1 MSKLFVHIFDWFERH
16 RGLFYLVLLSVVVAC
31 ALMASRVTFQ
41 ENITNFF
48 GRDDKQGGALFD
60 KVAAADRIVV
70 LFEGDNPDEII
81 TSAELFEQEL
91 ATMQQRGLV
100 GRIRSTLDEQ
110 VVGGAIEF
118 VYGHLPIFLRDED
131 YQRIEASLTEEGID
145 AAVGNVYR
153 SLTSAQGIIVKD
165 VVMRDPLNI
174 ATPLLREFEQFSPD
188 VEYEIY
194 EDRLFTSD
202 LRRMVIFVEP
212 THQMGDT
219 GRNDEL
225 VSALEQVEARA
236 EKSGVSIDCIGGPVI
251 AVYNARQIKQDTTL
265 TLSIALAII
274 ILVILL
280 SFRNRWSIP
289 FITVP
294 PLFGALFALAM
305 VWLHQG
311 EISAIAIGTG
321 AIVLGISLSYS
332 IHIVSHLNHISSPRE
347 IIRELASPLT
357 IGCFTTIGAFAALRF
372 TSSPL
377 LQDMGL
383 FALYALIGT
392 TLFSLIFL
400 PHFLKNFAAKRK
412 PALFNGIE
420 RLVGYNYERSRWVVL
435 PIVVLSI
442 VALFFYRDVEFD
454 GDMSQINYM
463 PKHITAAEKR
473 AVSLLG
479 ENKNE
484 RYVVTTA
491 SDTDALLQRYSA
503 LMAKVDMAEQNGTV
517 EDVVSLE
524 RFLVP
529 SDEQLRRIERWN
541 SFWAE
546 HKANAIAM
554 VDGAAA
560 NYGFKQGAFQGLEK
574 MLSAEYK
581 PCGYSKED
589 IASAPIF
596 SEWITRSDDTVSVLS
611 RICVEEQYRAALY
624 ADLEALEGVA
634 VIDRGHFSAKMVEA
648 IGNDF
653 NYILLISSLIVFVA
667 LLFSYG
673 RLELALLTFLPM
685 CISWVIILCMM
696 ALFGIK
702 FNIVNIILATLIF
715 GLGDDFS
722 IFVMDGLLQEYR
734 SAKRVLASHKTAIFF
749 SAFTAIVGMG
759 VLIFAEH
766 PALKSIA
773 LISVLGLSV
782 VVLVAYT
789 IQPWLFRLFVTKQ
802 TRKKGGWPYT
812 LWGAIYSLGCFL
824 LFLLGCLM
832 LQLLMLV
839 LMLLPLKRR
848 HKKAIFHRVIYCV
861 TRFLHWSMLTVKTIR
876 LNPYAEHFKKPAVI
890 IANHQSFIDILL
902 LLSTT
907 PKIVMV
913 TNSWVWNS
921 PFFGRIV
928 RYADFY
934 HAADGYEALA
944 DTLRERVAE
953 GYSVVV
959 FPEGT
964 RSVDCSVLRFHKG
977 AFYLAGLLK
986 LDLLPMVIYGTGH
999 ISAKRQGFFIKPG
1012 VIILKILQRVAYGDN
1027 TFGATYQEQ
1036 ARAYRQRFVQEYSR
1050 INEEYGRASNA
1061 YFRGVVKHAYLY
1073 KDAAIE
1079 WRVLRRCRVHRYFDW
1094 WDRMLPRQGE
1104 VTVVGCGYG
1113 ELPLMLGALS
1123 SERTIRCYEQ
1133 DEVKAELVQHSLLT
1147 EYKNIHFERKQTEC
1161 IEFEP
1166 SDAILFESLER
1177 SDNPGETLRRALS
1190 ALNPQGAVFVAV
1202 KRNESRVA
1210 EPEWLTRFVEVNK
1223 NSVNIELCEAKG
1235 SNVVYILRNK
1245 SDE

>member
-1 MSKLFVHIFDWFERH
+1 MSSLFVHIFDWFERH
-16 RGLFYLVLLSVVVAC
+16 TRLLYVTLVAVVAVC
-31 ALMASRVTFQ
+31 AIMASQLRFQ

-48 GRDDKQGGALFD
+48 GGDDSKSGAVFD

-70 LFEGDNPDEII
+70 LFEGDNPDDIL
-81 TSAELFEQEL
+81 TSAELFEQDV
-91 ATMQQRGLV
+91 ASMCDRGLV
-100 GRIRSTLDEQ
+100 KSVKSTIDEN
-110 VVGGAIEF
+110 VVAGVVEF
-118 VYGHLPIFLRDED
+118 VYRHLPIFLQEED
-131 YQRIEASLTEEGID
+131 YQRLEQTLTQEGID
-145 AAVGNVYR
+145 AAVGSVYR
-153 SLTSAQGIIVKD
+153 NLTSAQGIVVRD

-174 ATPLLREFEQFSPD
+174 GTPLLREFEQFSPD
-188 VEYEIY
+188 AEYEIY
-194 EDRLFTSD
+194 DDRLFTAD
-202 LRRMVIFVEP
+202 LRRMVIFIEP
-212 THQMGDT
+212 SYQMGDT
-219 GRNDEL
+219 GRNDAL
-225 VSALEQVEARA
+225 VTALEQAEREA
-236 EKSGVSIDCIGGPVI
+236 EINGVSVDCIGGPVI
-251 AVYNARQIKQDTTL
+251 AVHNARQIKQDTTL
-265 TLSIALAII
+265 TLSIAMAII
-274 ILVILL
+274 IVVIML

-289 FITVP
+289 FIIVP

-372 TSSPL
+372 TGSPL

-400 PHFLKNFAAKRK
+400 PHFLKRFDAKHK

-420 RLVGYNYERSRWVVL
+420 RLVGYNYERSHRFVL
-435 PIVVLSI
+435 PIVVLAL
-442 VALFFYRDVEFD
+442 VALFFYRDVKFD
-454 GDMSQINYM
+454 GDMSNINYM
-463 PKHITAAEKR
+463 PEHIVKAEER
-473 AVSLLG
+473 AMSLLG
-479 ENKNE
+479 DNE
-484 RYVVTTA
+484 DKRYIVTSA
-491 SDTDALLQRYSA
+491 ADVDALVERYSA
-503 LMAKVDMAEQNGTV
+503 LMAQLDAAKQSGAVGDI
-517 EDVVSLE
+517 VSIE
-524 RFLVP
+524 RFLV
-529 SDEQLRRIERWN
+529 SGDEQLGRIERWN

-546 HKANAIAM
+546 RREQTMALVNK
-554 VDGAAA
+554 AAA
-560 NYGFKQGAFQGLEK
+560 NCGFKEGAFVGLEK
-574 MLSAEYK
+574 MLTAEYQ
-581 PCGYSKED
+581 PCGYSQAD
-589 IASAPIF
+589 IAAVSLL
-596 SEWITRSDDTVSVLS
+596 SEWMVVSEDAVSALGS
-611 RICVEEQYRAALY
+611 ISVEEQYRADLY
-624 ADLEALEGVA
+624 ADLDTLEGVT
-634 VIDRGHFSAKMVEA
+634 VIDRGHFSSKMVEA
-648 IGNDF
+648 IVNDF

-685 CISWVIILCMM
+685 CISWVIILGMM
-696 ALFGIK
+696 AVFDIR

-734 SAKRVLASHKTAIFF
+734 SGKRVLASHKTAIFF

-759 VLIFAEH
+759 VLIFAQH

-789 IQPWLFRLFVTKQ
+789 IQPWLFRLFVSSQ
-802 TRKKGGWPYT
+802 TRKGGWPYT
-812 LWGAIYSLGCFL
+812 LWGAIYSLTCFL

-848 HKKAIFHRVIYCV
+848 HKKAVFHRVIFCV
-861 TRFLHWSMLTVKTIR
+861 TRFLHWSMLSVRTIR
-876 LNPYAEHFKKPAVI
+876 LNPHGERFDKPAVI

-964 RSVDCSVLRFHKG
+964 RSADCSVLRFHKG
-977 AFYLAGLLK
+977 AFYLAELLK
-986 LDLLPMVIYGTGH
+986 LDVLPMVIYGTGH
-999 ISAKRQGFFIKPG
+999 VSAKRQGFYIKQG
-1012 VIILKILQRVAYGDN
+1012 VIALNIMQRVPYGN
-1027 TFGATYQEQ
+1027 TSFGTTYQEQ
-1036 ARAYRQRFVQEYSR
+1036 AKCYRQWFAKEYNLMNERF
-1050 INEEYGRASNA
+1050 GRSSNA
-1061 YFRGVVKHAYLY
+1061 YFRGIVKKNYLY
-1073 KDAAIE
+1073 RGAQVE
-1079 WRVLRRCRVHRYFDW
+1079 WHIAWRCHLERYFDW
-1094 WDRMLPRQGE
+1094 WDRLLPREGQIC
-1104 VTVVGCGYG
+1104 VVGCGYG

-1123 SERTIRCYEQ
+1123 VRREIRCYEG
-1133 DEVKAELVQHSLLT
+1133 DAMKVKLAQHSLLA
-1147 EYKNIHFERKQTEC
+1147 EYKNIHLECKEERSV
-1161 IEFEP
+1161 EFQ
-1166 SDAILFESLER
+1166 SADVILFESFVQ
-1177 SDNPGETLRRALS
+1177 SDYADRLLLRALA
-1190 ALNPQGAVFVAV
+1190 ALNAGGMVIVRMRGNSQGVAGV
-1202 KRNESRVA
+1202 
-1210 EPEWLTRFVEVNK
+1210 EWLTRFADENK
-1223 NSVNIELCEAKG
+1223 RSISIEQCEYQG
-1235 SNVVYILRNK
+1235 SDVVYIVRNK
-1245 SDE
+1245 SNE